1 MYTVNS
7 VTATID
13 DAISKGLLKAS
24 KPTNAATAP
33 YHNYGQQGRSR
44 LPVQETLS
52 YHGHT
57 SAHFVHSAPEHLHV
71 HFSEESFRRAPKL
84 GGVQKEAV
92 VQI

>member
-52 YHGHT
+52 YQY
-57 SAHFVHSAPEHLHV
+57 
-71 HFSEESFRRAPKL
+71 HFSTLCAFSPQASPRSLLRGELQESS
-84 GGVQKEAV
+84 
-92 VQI
+92 